1 MQFTS
6 SFKLDTNKTLESPR
20 NAPGLFEFNPDCAN
34 AKAPKLGIPLL
45 YALMA
50 VGVPR
55 PIAVKGGKTPG
66 APPIPLTAAR

>member
-1 MQFTS
+1 
-6 SFKLDTNKTLESPR
+6 LDTSKTFESPR
-20 NAPGLFEFNPDCAN
+20 NAAGLFEFNAPDEAK

-45 YALMA
+45 YAFAMA

-66 APPIPLTAAR
+66 APIPLTAEK